1 LFRRFAG
8 LEARNSG
15 RAGEGWAVSR
25 FLSAAVAGRQMVN
38 GMNYDAKIDAD
49 QAVAEPVDSAS
60 GSFGAENESL
70 VSRRM
75 VIIGLLIVLGLV
87 ALWYLNKLS
96 EPADLGATGGQQDP
110 VVTVVQPGRTSVAG
124 EIKATGTLAARREL
138 PVGVVGEGGRVVSVL
153 VEPGDWV
160 AAGQVLAVIDR
171 SVQEQQAAG
180 IAAQI
185 GVAQADAR
193 LAQANLQRAL
203 QLVERGFIS
212 KADVDRLTAT
222 RDAAVARV
230 RVVQA
235 QLNETRARNSQ
246 LNIVAPAAGLVL
258 ERNVE
263 PAQVVGGGAGMLF
276 RLAKGGEMELRADL
290 TEETL
295 AQIATGVRAQVAPVG
310 SDKSFTGEVWQISPV
325 IDPARRQGTARIA
338 LPYAP
343 ELRPGGFAKA
353 TIAAGSVV
361 APKLPESAILSD
373 DRGSYVYIVGKDNK
387 VARRAVKTGTVT
399 ADSIAVVEGLT
410 GSEQVVLR
418 AGAFLSPGETV
429 KPQRA
434 AGS

>member
-1 LFRRFAG
+1 
-8 LEARNSG
+8 
-15 RAGEGWAVSR
+15 
-25 FLSAAVAGRQMVN
+25 MVN
-38 GMNYDAKIDAD
+38 GMNYDAKIDAE
-49 QAVAEPVDSAS
+49 QAVADQRESDLAGFS
-60 GSFGAENESL
+60 GESESL

-87 ALWYLNKLS
+87 GLWFLNKMA
-96 EPADLGATGGQQDP
+96 EPKELGADASQQNP
-110 VVTVVQPGRTSVAG
+110 VVTVVQPGRTTIAG

-138 PVGVVGEGGRVVSVL
+138 PVGVVGEGGRVISVL

-171 SVQEQQAAG
+171 SVQDQQAAS
-180 IAAQI
+180 IEAQI

-193 LAQANLQRAL
+193 LAQANLDRAL

-212 KADVDRLTAT
+212 KADVDRLSAT
-222 RDAAVARV
+222 RDAAAARV

-235 QLNETRARNSQ
+235 QLRETRARNSR
-246 LNIVAPAAGLVL
+246 LNIIAPAAGLVL

-263 PAQVVGGGAGMLF
+263 PAQVVGSGSGMLF

-295 AQIATGVRAQVAPVG
+295 ARISSGVRVKVVPVG
-310 SDKSFTGEVWQISPV
+310 TDKTFEGEVWQISPV
-325 IDPARRQGTARIA
+325 IDPARRQGTARVA

-343 ELRPGGFAKA
+343 ELRPGGFAEA
-353 TIAAGSVV
+353 TIAAGAVV

-373 DRGSYVYIVGKDNK
+373 DKGSYVYVIYKDNK
-387 VARRAVKTGTVT
+387 VVRRNVKTGTVS
-399 ADSIAVVEGLT
+399 ADSIAVIEGLS
-410 GSEQVVLR
+410 GSEQVVVR